1 MRRSSFLH
9 HLRADHKSSCETV
22 NILRS
27 LDALQ
32 YAPRTLGQ
40 RLRYFLWR
48 ELVYV
53 GMALTKILLILI
65 FNFSAVF
72 AFFWMVSLI

>member
-1 MRRSSFLH
+1 MPRKTFLQ
-9 HLRADHKSSCETV
+9 HLRADHKSSRGTV

-27 LDALQ
+27 LDALHRG
-32 YAPRTLGQ
+32 PLTLGQ
-40 RLRYFLWR
+40 RLRHFLWR

-65 FNFSAVF
+65 FNFLAVF
-72 AFFWMVSLI
+72 AFFWLLSLI